1 MVGPYG
7 VELTPPRRRL
17 GTASA
22 SVELLGENANIRTT
36 SRRSIIH
43 VGTGRH
49 CMRMENQGWP
59 FRGTE
64 AQAAGLV
71 TPHQLRTQF
80 ERIHRNVY
88 IPRGQP
94 LTAVT
99 RAIAAWLWSGRTAT
113 MAGLSAAALHR
124 TAWIDAWLP
133 AELNRQSRDK
143 THGIILHSDA
153 LWNDEACLRDGIQ
166 LTTPARTAFDLGRR
180 KGFFNTVI
188 RLDAL
193 AHATGLKMADVE
205 LLADRHRGAR
215 GLVQLRRVLPMVDGG
230 AESPYETRTRL
241 VLIASGLPR
250 PQTQIEV
257 RDDWGAVFA
266 RIDMGWEEWKVGV
279 EFDGA
284 HHWTDP
290 SQRTWD
296 IDRLAELEG
305 RGWRIIRVSA
315 DLLRNRP
322 DVVVA
327 RVRHALSAAGCP
339 F

>member
-1 MVGPYG
+1 
-7 VELTPPRRRL
+7 
-17 GTASA
+17 
-22 SVELLGENANIRTT
+22 
-36 SRRSIIH
+36 
-43 VGTGRH
+43 
-49 CMRMENQGWP
+49 MENLDWP

-64 AQAAGLV
+64 ALAAGLV

-80 ERIHRNVY
+80 ESVHRNVY

-94 LTAVT
+94 LSPVT

-113 MAGLSAAALHR
+113 VAGLSAAALHR

-143 THGIILHSDA
+143 AHGITLHSDA
-153 LWNDEACLRDGIQ
+153 LWDDETCVRDGIQ
-166 LTTPARTAFDLGRR
+166 MTTSARTAFDLGRR
-180 KGFFNTVI
+180 KGFTTAVI

-193 AHATGLKMADVE
+193 AHATGLKVADVE

-215 GLVQLRRVLPMVDGG
+215 GLVQLRRALPMVDGG
-230 AESPYETRTRL
+230 AESPYETKTRL
-241 VLIASGLPR
+241 MLIASGLPR

-257 RDDWGAVFA
+257 RGDWGTVLA

-284 HHWTDP
+284 QHWTNP
-290 SQRTWD
+290 AQRTHD
-296 IDRLAELEG
+296 IDRLAELEA
-305 RGWRIIRVSA
+305 RSWTIIRVSA
-315 DLLRNRP
+315 DLLRYRP

-327 RVRHALSAAGCP
+327 RILRALRAAGCAV
-339 F
+339 

>member
-1 MVGPYG
+1 
-7 VELTPPRRRL
+7 
-17 GTASA
+17 
-22 SVELLGENANIRTT
+22 
-36 SRRSIIH
+36 
-43 VGTGRH
+43 
-49 CMRMENQGWP
+49 MRMENRDWP
-59 FRGTE
+59 FRGTD
-64 AQAAGLV
+64 ALAAGLV
-71 TPHQLRTQF
+71 TPHQLRTEF
-80 ERIHRNVY
+80 ESVHRNVY

-94 LTAVT
+94 LTPVT

-113 MAGLSAAALHR
+113 MAGLSAAALYR

-143 THGIILHSDA
+143 THGIILHSDV
-153 LWNDEACLRDGIQ
+153 LWDDEVCLHDGLQ
-166 LTTPARTAFDLGRR
+166 MTTPARTAFDLGRR
-180 KGFFNTVI
+180 KGFTNTLI
-188 RLDAL
+188 QLDAL
-193 AHATGLKMADVE
+193 THATGLKVADVE

-241 VLIASGLPR
+241 VLITSGLPR

-257 RDDWGAVFA
+257 RGDWGAVLA

-290 SQRTWD
+290 AQRTRD
-296 IDRLAELEG
+296 IDRLAELEA
-305 RGWRIIRVSA
+305 RGWIIIRVSA
-315 DLLRNRP
+315 DLLRHRP

-327 RVRHALSAAGCP
+327 RIRRALRAAGCTA
-339 F
+339 